1 MRLFRRLAVTVAA
14 TAALG
19 SGCSET
25 TNLAGPVPTSLH
37 ISANLAGTAVATVVV
52 EVTAADIPTPL
63 VFNIPITAGVAS
75 GSITVPAGS
84 GRTINLRA
92 YDDGGVLTHTGSW
105 TGNVVGGTNPTV
117 SLVLVAGIGDV
128 AIEVTLGSVSVEVT
142 PPSAGVAVAATVQ
155 LSAAVEDAEGNP
167 IGSAVPKWATANPA
181 VATVSTTGLVTGQG
195 AGTTTIHA
203 TYQGAVGISTIT
215 VTAP

>member
-1 MRLFRRLAVTVAA
+1 MRLFQRFAVTVAT

-19 SGCSET
+19 SGCSGT
-25 TNLAGPVPTSLH
+25 TDLGPVPTSLH
-37 ISANLAGTAVATVVV
+37 ITASLTGTAVATVVL

-63 VFNIPITAGVAS
+63 VFNIPITGGVAS
-75 GSITVPAGS
+75 GTISVPAGS
-84 GRTINLRA
+84 ARTINLRA
-92 YDDGGVLTHTGSW
+92 YDAGAILTHTGSW
-105 TGNVVGGTNPTV
+105 TGNIVGGTNPTI

-128 AIEVTLGSVSVEVT
+128 VIDVTLGSVSVEVT

-155 LSAAVEDAEGNP
+155 LSAAVEDAVGNP

-195 AGTTTIHA
+195 AGSTTIYA
-203 TYQGAVGISTIT
+203 TFQGAVGTSTIT